1 MKAAA
6 LRAQVESTLGSGF
19 PSPFTFR
26 ENFVS
31 EAVSSGLEP
40 IDNLT
45 GGLPRGGLTELAGP
59 ASSGRTALT
68 LAILA
73 AMTAREEACAWV
85 DAQDAFDPLSA
96 WAAGTDLERLLW
108 VRCRNIEQTLRAAD
122 LLIHG
127 GGFGMVVLDLS
138 DVAPRTV
145 RRVPL
150 SFWFRFRRAVEH
162 TPTVLVILEQEPCAK
177 TCASLV
183 LEVRNSKLE
192 IGNWK
197 LEIGNS
203 KLETGNSKLETGNSK
218 FETRNS
224 ETSAPAVTDDELR
237 STFDPLPRGLALQR
251 SAKHEC
257 SSEIA
262 PPHSLLFRGT
272 GVDVTM
278 ARSRP
283 SPACAGHS
291 SIRTRM
297 AWL

>member
-26 ENFVS
+26 ENYAPEV
-31 EAVSSGLEP
+31 VSSGLAE
-40 IDNLT
+40 IDALT
-45 GGLPRGGLTELAGP
+45 GGLPRGGLTEMVGP
-59 ASSGRTALT
+59 ASSGRTGLA

-73 AMTAREEACAWV
+73 AMTAQEEVCAWV
-85 DAQDAFDPLSA
+85 DAQDTFDPSSA
-96 WAAGTDLERLLW
+96 QVAGVELERLLW
-108 VRCRNIEQTLRAAD
+108 VRCHNIEQTLRAAD

-162 TPTVLVILEQEPCAK
+162 TPTVLVLLEQEPCAK
-177 TCASLV
+177 SCASLV
-183 LEVRNSKLE
+183 LGIRNSKIE
-192 IGNWK
+192 IGSSK
-197 LEIGNS
+197 LETGNW
-203 KLETGNSKLETGNSK
+203 KLETGNSKIEIRNSKISTHVADDERRLET
-218 FETRNS
+218 
-224 ETSAPAVTDDELR
+224 V
-237 STFDPLPRGLALQR
+237 
-251 SAKHEC
+251 
-257 SSEIA
+257 

-272 GVDVTM
+272 GVNVTM
-278 ARSRP
+278 IRSRL
-283 SPACAGHS
+283 SQARAAHS
-291 SIRTRM
+291 SIRTRV